1 MVSLNKFIVKNH
13 LYFISVLFI
22 ILMIILKPIY
32 GTTDDFILDSWLNGT
47 YTGEFEN
54 DSIFISSFA
63 SNLFSFLYSLTN
75 VLPWYTMTLLLL
87 NFISCIFIIF
97 QITKNKNISSTNYL
111 ILLITLFFF
120 IIWSYIRIT
129 YTSTGIILAIA
140 ALVSFYYSTKLNN
153 KKLLI
158 ISIVFSFLAFS
169 IRPES
174 LIAVLIFFY
183 PIFLFKFKKA
193 RLIFPKMWL
202 LLGALTII
210 FGLNWLIE
218 NNQQEDFK
226 EYRTWAKQVQSFA
239 GRPTMEIVAK
249 NIGNSGWTTSEYNS
263 FKDLTYF
270 DPKIFNHK
278 WINSGLEITKNY
290 YFNPNLAPNNI
301 LNIFENIYKSLSIFL
316 ITLLF
321 IVILVYQNSM
331 KNKKLLVI
339 FIGNF
344 IIMNFL
350 LGLYFQNV
358 ARVSVPILIGII
370 VFLIIVLDNQIN
382 NKVFFPTALFVVV
395 ILSVFV
401 FNMNSENMDKILRNL
416 SNTNFIKNN
425 YSQNIILIHGN
436 QEFAQFV
443 NPYSFDK
450 VDQNPNV
457 FMIGN
462 WDTFSPHWYQR
473 ANKLGID
480 GQDLTY
486 ELLNNK
492 KLLWTAP
499 SIPDTTFNLKN
510 LLKEQGFGE
519 IEAVR
524 IDSLPDG
531 NDIRALSL
539 KE

>member
-13 LYFISVLFI
+13 LYLISVLFI

-97 QITKNKNISSTNYL
+97 QITKNENISSTNYL

-120 IIWSYIRIT
+120 LIWSYIRIT

-158 ISIVFSFLAFS
+158 ISIVLSFLAFS

-270 DPKIFNHK
+270 DPKIFNDK

-370 VFLIIVLDNQIN
+370 VFLIIVLDNQLN
-382 NKVFFPTALFVVV
+382 NKVFFPTALFVVI

-401 FNMNSENMDKILRNL
+401 FNMNSENIDKILRNL

-443 NPYSFDK
+443 NPYSFEK